1 MGVRLLVL
9 VRDKL
14 EVLEWGQGLIFMS
27 IMNGTD
33 EFIVEHTPMG
43 TKSNRGIFYS

>member
-1 MGVRLLVL
+1 MVL
-9 VRDKL
+9 VWDKL

-27 IMNGTD
+27 IMNEID

-43 TKSNRGIFYS
+43 TESNRGIFYS